1 MAPAEPF
8 HEALERR
15 PVRAFQVVVIGFV
28 MLALVLDGLDYQLLA
43 LVAPLI
49 LGEWGVARAEFGT
62 AMAAALFGMALGAAA
77 GGWIG
82 DRAGRLRILVLSTL
96 LFGAATMAASRAES
110 VAALAALRV
119 IGGIGFGAA
128 GPNAI
133 ALASEWV
140 PARLRTYVIALLAI
154 GTPAGG
160 MLAALILPHLLP
172 SFGWR
177 GTFVIFGFA
186 AVLLALAILAALRES
201 PSWLLGKGRTEAA
214 ERAARRVFPEGVEF
228 AAASPAVAADRPPAA
243 APRLF
248 ARTNLRMN
256 LGIGLSFAALTAI
269 VYGLGSWMPS
279 SLTAAGF
286 SLEQALRASFAL
298 SGSSIA
304 GALAAGYL
312 ARSLGS
318 RLLMAASAVATC
330 ALLPALGLVLDGIAG
345 PPDSAARWAIY
356 LLAGAIGAAASAG
369 VTTLYAMAALLYPP
383 EIRSG
388 GIGLGMT
395 MGRIGGIAMSF
406 AGGFLLDLAAGSA
419 LVLFGVLSASALLA
433 TTSAWVVRRHI
444 PPRSAA

>member
-1 MAPAEPF
+1 MAGNNQRLDARSRETG
-8 HEALERR
+8 EAWFWSRSRR
-15 PVRAFQVVVIGFV
+15 ELWRKGATSGNTLAVEELREDCDGDAILLRVRPSG
-28 MLALVLDGLDYQLLA
+28 
-43 LVAPLI
+43 P
-49 LGEWGVARAEFGT
+49 T
-62 AMAAALFGMALGAAA
+62 CHTGAASCFA
-77 GGWIG
+77 PW
-82 DRAGRLRILVLSTL
+82 LW
-96 LFGAATMAASRAES
+96 
-110 VAALAALRV
+110 RV
-119 IGGIGFGAA
+119 
-128 GPNAI
+128 
-133 ALASEWV
+133 V
-140 PARLRTYVIALLAI
+140 
-154 GTPAGG
+154 
-160 MLAALILPHLLP
+160 
-172 SFGWR
+172 
-177 GTFVIFGFA
+177 
-186 AVLLALAILAALRES
+186 
-201 PSWLLGKGRTEAA
+201 A

-269 VYGLGSWMPS
+269 VYGLGAWMPS

-286 SLEQALRASFAL
+286 SLEEALRASFAL

-330 ALLPALGLVLDGIAG
+330 ALVAALGLVLDGIAG